1 MIHKQAEANA
11 VRSPIPKKADDVP
24 VFPGILENRSSS
36 LEFLFFVAA
45 NVRNELA
52 RQRAVVKIG
61 TARIGSKQRIEIK
74 ARVRHR
80 RARTQFVGVERF
92 EKCRIVEGDTA
103 AGVCQQGILIKCDD
117 RAFEPL
123 LGRRDEP
130 VCDTCTQVGR
140 RTPGDSNGSGRVEVV
155 VALEDVRR
163 IPDRIN

>member
-1 MIHKQAEANA
+1 MT
-11 VRSPIPKKADDVP
+11 SPG
-24 VFPGILENRSSS
+24 FPGILENRSSS

-92 EKCRIVEGDTA
+92 EKCPALSKVTPPPAFVSSGSSLSATIVPPS
-103 AGVCQQGILIKCDD
+103 L
-117 RAFEPL
+117 
-123 LGRRDEP
+123 
-130 VCDTCTQVGR
+130 
-140 RTPGDSNGSGRVEVV
+140 SWVV
-155 VALEDVRR
+155 DASQSATVALK
-163 IPDRIN
+163 